1 VSAGLNI
8 SMRSRSRAGFSPV
21 VILARKWRVARRIYQ
36 NEGTF
41 PLLAEILFQ
50 FGKPLFSAYESLRWW
65 WYQSRGQTSFDVLGH
80 QISVLPKDPGV
91 SRELAIHKVHEPLA
105 TQLLL
110 QILRPGMN
118 VVDIGSNIG
127 YYALL
132 EARLIGPHGKVVAIE
147 PMQEN
152 ARHLVQNIQANGYK
166 NIVVHELGIADRNG
180 MAEMNVSEKSNW
192 HTLSPVPW
200 PTTQRQVCVSTLD
213 DLVKRLS
220 LKRVDLIR
228 MDLEGYE
235 ITVIKGM
242 QWTLRKYDPRLL
254 VEIHPHIVGAQSIL
268 KYLHS
273 LESLG
278 FGVEW
283 LVEQERDVPWR
294 WRFLKVEQPTMAEL
308 MEDSRICQDP
318 RALTVLFSRD
328 SRQSVLAPVETPT
341 WQPATPEEAA
351 RAARAIS
358 RSRGARPLT
367 SSSD

>member
-1 VSAGLNI
+1 
-8 SMRSRSRAGFSPV
+8 M
-21 VILARKWRVARRIYQ
+21 
-36 NEGTF
+36 
-41 PLLAEILFQ
+41 
-50 FGKPLFSAYESLRWW
+50 
-65 WYQSRGQTSFDVLGH
+65 GH
-80 QISVLPKDPGV
+80 QITVLPKDKGV
-91 SRELAIHKVHEPLA
+91 SRELAVHRVHEPLA
-105 TQLLL
+105 TRLLL
-110 QILRPGMN
+110 ETLNPGMN

-132 EARLIGPHGKVVAIE
+132 EARLVGRWGTVVAIE
-147 PMQEN
+147 PIREN
-152 ARHLVQNIQANGYK
+152 ARQLIQNIQANGYK
-166 NIVVHELGIADRNG
+166 NIVVHELGIAARNG

-200 PTTQRQVCVSTLD
+200 PTTQRQVRVSTLD

-235 ITVIKGM
+235 TTVINGM
-242 QWTLRKYDPRLL
+242 QWTLRKYGPRML

-268 KYLHS
+268 TYLHS

-294 WRFLKVEQPTMAEL
+294 WHFLKVEQPTMAEL

-341 WQPATPEEAA
+341 AQ
-351 RAARAIS
+351 S
-358 RSRGARPLT
+358 QNLN
-367 SSSD
+367 